1 MSINKSSPDLENHP
15 LFGNR
20 KRILATPT
28 QAGVTGKKHDTG
40 KVIVTSVM
48 LVLLAGAALL
58 TGLWASNPTSGFGA
72 TVVAWPGQVWQ
83 QLLQNQLGNAT
94 GSGIAQQSPWVLA
107 RVAGVMAYVLSFA
120 SVTLGLTMSLRWKWV
135 RNVLHPTA
143 TFYLHKILSLLTV
156 FFVVL
161 HLAGLVLDNYIK
173 ISLWQ
178 VLLPFSTASYRPLWT
193 GLGTIAIYGAVLV
206 IITAYLASKL
216 GYKVWR
222 TVHYLTFG
230 IFYIS
235 LLHGVMSGTDTGSWW
250 MEIDLHFVWLASFWL
265 DRPAFWKAPID
276 DQCVT
281 SYQTGA
287 SHWEILSSKL
297 VRHKFS
303 TDGAIFKYC
312 SVFYGTF
319 DLKCFLGHKRSRM
332 PRLPLI

>member
-28 QAGVTGKKHDTG
+28 QGISTSTGKKPAKG
-40 KVIVTSVM
+40 KVIVTWVM
-48 LVLLAGAALL
+48 LVLLLGAALL
-58 TGLWASNPTSGFGA
+58 TGLWASNPTAGLRA
-72 TVVAWPGQVWQ
+72 EMVAWPGQVWQ
-83 QLLQNQLGNAT
+83 QLLQNQLGSAT
-94 GSGIAQQSPWVLA
+94 GGGMAQQSPWVLA
-107 RVAGVMAYVLSFA
+107 RVAGVMAYMLSFV

-161 HLAGLVLDNYIK
+161 HLVGLLLDTYVK

-178 VLLPFSTASYRPLWT
+178 VLIPFSTASYRPVWT
-193 GLGTIAIYGAVLV
+193 GFGTIAIYGAVLV

-222 TVHYLTFG
+222 TIHYLTFG

-235 LLHGVMSGTDTGSWW
+235 LLHGVMSGTDTGS
-250 MEIDLHFVWLASFWL
+250 LWLQLIYISSGLIVFGLTALRFGN
-265 DRPAFWKAPID
+265 KAKI
-276 DQCVT
+276 VKVAT
-281 SYQTGA
+281 
-287 SHWEILSSKL
+287 
-297 VRHKFS
+297 
-303 TDGAIFKYC
+303 AIN
-312 SVFYGTF
+312 S
-319 DLKCFLGHKRSRM
+319 
-332 PRLPLI
+332 